1 MRCISTRRPSTPA
14 KGEVVSEKP
23 VAVFTKDT
31 TLTSDRFE
39 VENSGEVVR
48 FIGSV
53 VMNLQN
59 LGASSSRERPSPR
72 RPSEPAAKR

>member
-1 MRCISTRRPSTPA
+1 
-14 KGEVVSEKP
+14 

-59 LGASSSRERPSPR
+59 IGAIQQPGAAQPATAQ
-72 RPSEPAAKR
+72 PTAAKQPPAKQPAAKR